1 VSNLEPLAHELRSE
15 RLTKFEPVQRKVIDL
30 YPYILRI
37 LIDREKKGVNDIFRQ
52 LQKFK
57 EQEPRLTHKP
67 HITKAIRYLVK
78 GKLIKEAQ
86 ETASQRKK
94 AGKIRLKDLTDL
106 GHELSKLIIDVD
118 EYKKSY
124 SNLKSAIKEHFD
136 ISHGFGIQT
145 LSKNQL
151 RHRLRQKG
159 WNTEDIKNYPS
170 WLEEAFQL
178 EHQAS
183 ISIVDALM
191 SRYSEI
197 IFKCENNI
205 LAREILYRVVLDAI
219 RECILSRLEGL
230 FSERMYVESIENIR
244 KITSYQLSDRTFTYL
259 LNYTPPEQKIS
270 LSEMNL
276 LKC

>member
-1 VSNLEPLAHELRSE
+1 VSNLEPLSNELRSE
-15 RLTKFEPVQRKVIDL
+15 KLTKFEPVQRKVMDL

-37 LIDREKKGVNDIFRQ
+37 LSYREKKGVNEIFRQ

-67 HITKAIRYLVK
+67 HITKAIRYLVR

-86 ETASQRKK
+86 ETASQRRKQRKRK
-94 AGKIRLKDLTDL
+94 AGTIRLKEPTDL
-106 GHELSKLIIDVD
+106 GRELSKLIIDVD

-151 RHRLRQKG
+151 CHILRQKG

-183 ISIVDALM
+183 
-191 SRYSEI
+191 YE
-197 IFKCENNI
+197 FYK
-205 LAREILYRVVLDAI
+205 
-219 RECILSRLEGL
+219 
-230 FSERMYVESIENIR
+230 
-244 KITSYQLSDRTFTYL
+244 
-259 LNYTPPEQKIS
+259 
-270 LSEMNL
+270 
-276 LKC
+276 